1 MTELPDVDAWITEG
15 EHAAPVADQRAM
27 IVVAGE
33 DSRAVALVAL
43 GLARAQNRHARRV
56 AVIDLTGGAAPLQE
70 LITDDDA
77 HGIVDTLLHGV
88 SLARVSRQVDDEG
101 LLFAVPTGTQD
112 PDDEIVRHDR
122 WRRLRATFRE
132 SHSLAVIVA
141 TPAIP
146 ALDTLAAVAEGVVLV
161 GPPTRL
167 RELPNIIA
175 TLPEERAAGVPH
187 SFTGSMPAATRM
199 PDEPAPQA
207 DADLGVSSS
216 TGTPASADAGA
227 RPEAA
232 AVPAAP
238 SGDGEPASDSAGSSA
253 DDSAQATVSRG
264 RAPRMTPMGRE
275 SGPNPLVWAAIAAVV
290 IAALAWYFLGRGD
303 DAPSSGTTASAAD
316 TISREAQGT
325 VDTTGGTVVDFR
337 DRARVVNPADSAGA
351 TPFSV
356 ELMSANT
363 GESAWRFLVA
373 SPTALPAS
381 SVSPVTIEPD
391 TTRWFRVVAGAYPSS
406 SRADSLLRAARAAG
420 VMDADAGRVIRAPI
434 ALRVAQGLTPA
445 AATQRARQL
454 RQQEIGA
461 YALLQADSTANV
473 YVGAFET
480 PQQAQYLAGR
490 LRSSGVEA
498 AIAYRT
504 GRLY

>member
-253 DDSAQATVSRG
+253 DDSAQATASRG

-303 DAPSSGTTASAAD
+303 DAPSSGTTASVAD